1 MKLALLISFSVTVMA
16 AQAQTNGYNSV
27 GLTGA
32 FGSQQNS
39 ITLDFF
45 HNWRFGQAKKFEA
58 GLGLRYTSYFGT
70 DQNYLSA
77 PASLA
82 NDADAIDTVQFAT
95 PQVNALNLAIN
106 LGYHVLPKLKLGFNI
121 DAIGL
126 SFGSEKR
133 YTYSLFNQTNQTT
146 GTPTSFNALLIGNND
161 RGTLNSEF
169 YVRYLIK
176 ENWNV
181 KLAYQFLFTEY
192 TTATSIQQTPELNDR
207 FRNKSSLI
215 SIGLSRDF

>member
-16 AQAQTNGYNSV
+16 AQAQTNAYNSV

-39 ITLDFF
+39 IALDFF

-82 NDADAIDTVQFAT
+82 SDADAIDTVLFEA
-95 PQVNALNLAIN
+95 PQVNALNIAIN
-106 LGYHVLPKLKLGFNI
+106 LGYQVLPKLRLGFNI
-121 DAIGL
+121 DAVGL
-126 SFGSEKR
+126 SFGGEKKG
-133 YTYSLFNQTNQTT
+133 TYSIFNQTT

-169 YVRYLIK
+169 YVRYHIK

-192 TTATSIQQTPELNDR
+192 TTATPIQQTPELNDR

-215 SIGLSRDF
+215 SIGLSKDF